1 MSGKTIIA
9 RAGLAAVLLSLAAG
23 GASAA
28 GSRGPDGK
36 AAFALHCGACH
47 ARGPGD
53 EGRAMPAG
61 TEALH
66 LKYRNGE
73 KPPTLEDRDD
83 LPYPVLNVFVRHGTG
98 SMPGFRKTELSDDE
112 IKAIAGYLAD
122 SSKAAQ
128 KKRAN

>member
-1 MSGKTIIA
+1 MSGKTIIT
-9 RAGLAAVLLSLAAG
+9 RGRLVAVLVSLAAG
-23 GASAA
+23 AAQAA
-28 GSRGPDGK
+28 GAKGPDGK
-36 AAFALHCGACH
+36 AVFDLHCAACH

-66 LKYRNGE
+66 FKYRNGE

-112 IKAIAGYLAD
+112 IKAIAGYLAA
-122 SSKAAQ
+122 SAKAAQ